1 MGVRAE
7 GPASK
12 TPVVGKQASRLR
24 PHPKMARP
32 NRKRKGGPQNKE
44 ELIRH
49 AGLRLAA
56 GNAKQA
62 LDSLRLAQFKGVP
75 TEHLDQLFHRAYLA
89 RAEELEARGLREEAE
104 SARKNAAMHGSA
116 GGDRDPTAD
125 DILPFL
131 HTQPADSRL
140 ATYARYLR
148 SNPPVPDAEVMLADH
163 LVLNRCWEQLDA
175 FPEGCQF
182 RADASV
188 MATASETLDHGDWET
203 GSRVLVPLSPESAFR
218 HWRAFSVAMAAHI
231 QGDVPAVAK
240 ALKGLPSEFPLRSAI
255 KVLRANAKPGAAEG
269 MAARSDMERLL
280 GVGRRS
286 ISKRA
291 QVVRRAVEG
300 AKTAQLGRALRDFAK
315 AVDAHSPS
323 VTRLRLIRALYL
335 AVEAGQL
342 DEDAYWNAI
351 SRGVS
356 ERETECVEF
365 LVYCQSLFKRQGS
378 LDYLTDLAELFYAIK
393 QAFPDDS
400 DRRVARAKILAK
412 LAEVVHSS
420 GDWTLTYSAAEDI
433 CQILGDFDFE
443 SVEKYARSV
452 RSAAID
458 LLRRSVA
465 EDPANAAAHKQ
476 LVALLE
482 SRFPRKNSEL
492 ISAYE
497 HYADAVPGDPGP
509 WIALAELRLGSNAY
523 RKAEAALEKAR
534 GYASHDRR
542 VSELMVA
549 ASLLA
554 AKRNLQGGRLALALR
569 DLSNAESVV
578 NPRSEPIVL
587 AWKAI
592 ASSAEAKGPSLLAA
606 YERTLDGASP
616 SARAKAACIVWN
628 AIQLI
633 DLPVPIRPKDNYKLL
648 KLFHEAILDT
658 CKTAPADLA
667 DVVEPMPIAF
677 NNVAGTKIV
686 SLLLDDLWDSVLRAV
701 PDRDALRIFPAA
713 VEFADLEVL
722 RGELARRLTR
732 TQNKTYQRILL
743 LYSATVKYLLGE
755 EVGASRFR
763 KLIDSIPSNEIKP
776 VRAAAEQLSVPVAV
790 RFVPTLAI
798 ALKQFEFDLLDSQ
811 WDLF

>member
-1 MGVRAE
+1 MG
-7 GPASK
+7 
-12 TPVVGKQASRLR
+12 
-24 PHPKMARP
+24 RP
-32 NRKRKGGPQNKE
+32 NRKRKGGPQTKE

-49 AGLRLAA
+49 AGGRLAA

-75 TEHLDQLFHRAYLA
+75 TEHLDQLFHRAYLV

-104 SARKNAAMHGSA
+104 SSRKNAALHGSA
-116 GGDRDPTAD
+116 GGDREPTAD

-148 SNPPVPDAEVMLADH
+148 SNPPSPDAEVMLADH

-175 FPEGCQF
+175 FPDACQF
-182 RADASV
+182 RDDATV
-188 MATASETLDHGDWET
+188 MASASEPLDRGDWET
-203 GSRVLVPLSPESAFR
+203 GSRALVPLSPESAFR

-240 ALKGLPSEFPLRSAI
+240 ALKGLPSDFPLRSAT

-291 QVVRRAVEG
+291 QVVRRAVEE

-412 LAEVVHSS
+412 LAQVVHSS
-420 GDWTLTYSAAEDI
+420 GDWILTYSAAEDI

-476 LVALLE
+476 LVVLLE

-743 LYSATVKYLLGE
+743 LYSASVKYLLGE

-763 KLIDSIPSNEIKP
+763 RLIDSIPSNEIKP
-776 VRAAAEQLSVPVAV
+776 VRAAAEQLSVPVAA

>member
-1 MGVRAE
+1 M
-7 GPASK
+7 
-12 TPVVGKQASRLR
+12 
-24 PHPKMARP
+24 
-32 NRKRKGGPQNKE
+32 
-44 ELIRH
+44 
-49 AGLRLAA
+49 
-56 GNAKQA
+56 
-62 LDSLRLAQFKGVP
+62 
-75 TEHLDQLFHRAYLA
+75 FHRAYLA

-125 DILPFL
+125 DILPLL

-148 SNPPVPDAEVMLADH
+148 SNPPSPDAEVMLADH

-175 FPEGCQF
+175 FPDACQF
-182 RADASV
+182 RADATV
-188 MATASETLDHGDWET
+188 MASASVPLDRGDWET
-203 GSRVLVPLSPESAFR
+203 GSRALVPLPPESPFR
-218 HWRAFSVAMAAHI
+218 HWRTFSVAMAAHI
-231 QGDVPAVAK
+231 RGDVPAAAR
-240 ALKGLPSEFPLRSAI
+240 ALKELPSDFPLRSAT

-291 QVVRRAVEG
+291 QVVRRAVEE

-420 GDWTLTYSAAEDI
+420 GDWILTYSAAEDI

-476 LVALLE
+476 LVVLLE

-592 ASSAEAKGPSLLAA
+592 ASSAEAKGPGLLAA

-633 DLPVPIRPKDNYKLL
+633 DLPVPIRSKDNYKLL

-743 LYSATVKYLLGE
+743 LYSASVKYLLGE

-776 VRAAAEQLSVPVAV
+776 VRAAAEQLSVPVAA